1 MKKRILLASI
11 AMLSPGLI
19 FAQAN
24 TSYVC
29 TYDDMQRRIEILT
42 EPGVTVPC
50 QVQYYKDTEL
60 PGEVHTLWTANSDAA
75 YCDTKAQEFVAKL
88 EGWGWSCAAGGAAS
102 GPAPAPEAEAS
113 EEPEMQKIPAPEPDP
128 HPYSPGE
135 TEQVRDDTEAL
146 EPAE

>member
-1 MKKRILLASI
+1 MKKRILLASM

-24 TSYVC
+24 TSYLC

-60 PGEVHTLWTANSDAA
+60 PGEVQTLWTATTDAA
-75 YCDTKAQEFVAKL
+75 YCDSKAKEFVAKL

-102 GPAPAPEAEAS
+102 GPAAAPAPEAS
-113 EEPEMQKIPAPEPDP
+113 DEPEPAADPAAPEAA
-128 HPYSPGE
+128 E
-135 TEQVRDDTEAL
+135 EEQAQDDTEAL
-146 EPAE
+146 EPAD